1 MPISQTVYSIGTAVT
16 QIVAP
21 DIQPVRATIHNLE
34 DVAGR
39 KIWIGGSAL
48 VQGQSVEINSA
59 VYLQIT
65 LDPSDALY
73 ACTTSGTYSLGVMIQ
88 KQD

>member
-1 MPISQTVYSIGTAVT
+1 MPISQTSYSIGTAVT

-34 DVAGR
+34 DVTGR
-39 KIWIGGSAL
+39 KIWIGGANL

-59 VYLQIT
+59 VFLQIT
-65 LDPSDALY
+65 LDPGDALY

>member
-16 QIVAP
+16 QIVAA

-48 VQGQSVEINSA
+48 VQGQSVELNSA

-65 LDPSDALY
+65 LDPGDALY

>member
-1 MPISQTVYSIGTAVT
+1 MPISQTSYSIGTAVT

-34 DVAGR
+34 DVTGR
-39 KIWIGGSAL
+39 KIWIGGSSL

-59 VYLQIT
+59 VFLQIT
-65 LDPSDALY
+65 LDPGDALY
-73 ACTTSGTYSLGVMIQ
+73 ACTTSGTYGLGVMIQ

>member
-1 MPISQTVYSIGTAVT
+1 MPISQTSYSIGTAVT

-21 DIQPVRATIHNLE
+21 DIMPVRATIHNLE
-34 DVAGR
+34 SVTGR
-39 KIWIGGSAL
+39 QIWIGGANL
-48 VQGQSVEINSA
+48 VQGQSVHINSA
-59 VYLQIT
+59 VFLQIT
-65 LDPSDALY
+65 LDPGDALY

>member
-1 MPISQTVYSIGTAVT
+1 MSISQSAFTIGTALV

-34 DVAGR
+34 KTTNRIVY
-39 KIWIGGSAL
+39 IGGSDL
-48 VQGQSVEINSA
+48 VAGQSVELDA
-59 VYLQIT
+59 MVFLQIT
-65 LDPSDALY
+65 LDPGDGLY
-73 ACTTSGTYSLGVMIQ
+73 ACTVSGDYGLGVMIQ